1 MRETLSRRVLVA
13 AAALTFAA
21 GCSNNPTSFTP
32 GQSSSLSPSSQRI
45 VAGMR
50 VLPGP
55 AVAGPIIVPLVPRDV
70 NAPRGWP
77 VEPARHHRH
86 PQLLF
91 VADSSSGVL
100 IYNPATVNGSP
111 TGSITNGVNAPAQLA
126 VDKASTLYVVNDGNN
141 TITVYAKGSK
151 TPKLTISS
159 GLSGPYGVTV
169 DSSGEVFASNLNTNT
184 VVGYKAGQTSPFET
198 INFSTLGQPVGLGV
212 DSSDNIWVACDST
225 NAVFE
230 IPKGSSTP
238 KNANLSGLNGPI
250 GISFGGSN
258 LTYVSN
264 FGANPSNVQ
273 VYTYGTTTPK
283 ATITTGIEQNG
294 PTLNAVTHSNTFF
307 QSNQGFNVVGYKLGG
322 TSPFSTLKGASSP
335 LGIASSPLVAK

>member
-1 MRETLSRRVLVA
+1 MPRPNLHHFGGYCKCAKLVSRRVLVA

-184 VVGYKAGQTSPFET
+184 VVGYKAGQTSPFES
-198 INFSTLGQPVGLGV
+198 IDFSSLGQPVGLGV
-212 DSSDNIWVACDST
+212 DSMRQYLGRVRLDQRRFRNSQRIVDSEERRT
-225 NAVFE
+225 CPASTDRS
-230 IPKGSSTP
+230 GS
-238 KNANLSGLNGPI
+238 
-250 GISFGGSN
+250 
-258 LTYVSN
+258 
-264 FGANPSNVQ
+264 
-273 VYTYGTTTPK
+273 
-283 ATITTGIEQNG
+283 
-294 PTLNAVTHSNTFF
+294 HS
-307 QSNQGFNVVGYKLGG
+307 VE
-322 TSPFSTLKGASSP
+322 A
-335 LGIASSPLVAK
+335 I